1 LKLIIDNI
9 EMARTVDVIVETGKD
24 GFSCFM
30 SKDSDDLKFGL
41 VGSGRTVRLAIEDFY
56 VSREEVKEVF
66 EDKGQEFPDLEFR
79 FIFDV
84 GAYLNYYP
92 INVTAFA
99 HYIGMNASLLRQYAT
114 GIKTP
119 QAKNLEKIRQ
129 GIIQVGHDIADGL
142 LIDRPVLQYV

>member
-1 LKLIIDNI
+1 
-9 EMARTVDVIVETGKD
+9 MARTIDVIVETGKD

-30 SKDSDDLKFGL
+30 SKESDDLKFGL
-41 VGSGRTVRLAIEDFY
+41 TGYGRTVPLAIEDFY
-56 VSREEVKEVF
+56 VSRDEVKSLLE
-66 EDKGQEFPDLEFR
+66 EKGEMFPELEFR

-84 GAYLNYYP
+84 GAFLNYYP

-129 GIIQVGHDIADGL
+129 GIAQVAHDIADGL

>member
-1 LKLIIDNI
+1 
-9 EMARTVDVIVETGKD
+9 
-24 GFSCFM
+24 
-30 SKDSDDLKFGL
+30 
-41 VGSGRTVRLAIEDFY
+41 
-56 VSREEVKEVF
+56 VKEVL
-66 EDKGQEFPDLEFR
+66 ENEGQEFPDLEFR

-99 HYIGMNASLLRQYAT
+99 QYIGMNASLLRQYAT

>member
-1 LKLIIDNI
+1 
-9 EMARTVDVIVETGKD
+9 MARTVDVIVETCKE

-30 SKDSDDLKFGL
+30 TKDSDDLKFGII
-41 VGSGRTVRLAIEDFY
+41 GTGRTVRMAIEDFY
-56 VSREEVKEVF
+56 TSCGEVKSLL
-66 EDKGQEFPDLEFR
+66 EDKGEEFPELEFR
-79 FIFDV
+79 FILDV

-99 HYIGMNASLLRQYAT
+99 KYIGMNASLLRQYAT

-119 QAKNLEKIRQ
+119 QAKNLEKIRE
-129 GIIQVGHDIADGL
+129 GILRVGHDIAGGL